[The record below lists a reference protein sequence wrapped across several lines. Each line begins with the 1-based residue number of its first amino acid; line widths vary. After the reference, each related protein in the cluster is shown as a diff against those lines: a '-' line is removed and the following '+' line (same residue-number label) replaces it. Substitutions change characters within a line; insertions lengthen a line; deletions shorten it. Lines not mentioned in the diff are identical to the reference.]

1 MKILI
6 ICKEK
11 NRTDELLL
19 TISSN
24 HEISLN
30 QNEIDFNKFD
40 LIIDL
45 NADEKNY
52 SANYSTYKKLLIVSA
67 VKNNLHNISKLINND
82 KIVGMNLLPTF
93 INRSKKEISFLN
105 SKYKSVFIELFDNLN
120 WQITEVKDIVGMISP
135 RIIAMI
141 INEASYTLEEKTATK
156 NDIDMGMRL
165 GTNYPIGPFEW
176 ADKIGIRHVV
186 EIIEG
191 LYISESDNRY
201 IPSNL
206 LKDML
211 IKNKVFL

>member
-1 MKILI
+1 
-6 ICKEK
+6 
-11 NRTDELLL
+11 
-19 TISSN
+19 
-24 HEISLN
+24 
-30 QNEIDFNKFD
+30 
-40 LIIDL
+40 
-45 NADEKNY
+45 
-52 SANYSTYKKLLIVSA
+52 
-67 VKNNLHNISKLINND
+67 
-82 KIVGMNLLPTF
+82 
-93 INRSKKEISFLN
+93 
-105 SKYKSVFIELFDNLN
+105 
-120 WQITEVKDIVGMISP
+120 MISP

-186 EIIEG
+186 EILEG